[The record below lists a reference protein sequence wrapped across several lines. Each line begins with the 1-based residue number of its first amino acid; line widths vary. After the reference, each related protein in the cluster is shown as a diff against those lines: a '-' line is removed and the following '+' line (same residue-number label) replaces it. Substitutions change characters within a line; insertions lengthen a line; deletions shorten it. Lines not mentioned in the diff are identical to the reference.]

1 LRFGTSSYLVGAC
14 SGRSAD
20 FSPPDVVK
28 VARCAPELMGHMR
41 AVGYLFLVADC
52 ALRSACSAH
61 AIHAAAISINIALSF
76 SDARCAKRRH
86 SAAYCRK
93 RSASLSMTR
102 STFWVCSN
110 VPSCL
115 GVFPNVPSCKPGTL
129 RIVPVQINF
138 ADGTKA
144 AIRRSSRALTWGW
157 REGRVTYGEA

>member
-1 LRFGTSSYLVGAC
+1 MLHDPQTAFGLIGLGLPCVSRATVRAPTAALRAGEGPWRPLKA
-14 SGRSAD
+14 
-20 FSPPDVVK
+20 
-28 VARCAPELMGHMR
+28 
-41 AVGYLFLVADC
+41 YLFLVADC

-129 RIVPVQINF
+129 RTVPVQINF

-144 AIRRSSRALTWGW
+144 AIRRSSRALIWG
-157 REGRVTYGEA
+157 RRNGEQRNGEA